1 MRRQQVSLL
10 LQSQVV
16 AAMEVVTPCVNCA
29 AVGNP
34 DRSRTCRLCW
44 ESTAVFSKPTGPYT
58 EKSFIIW
65 CARRDSNPRPTGS
78 KVVGFLSS
86 KDAGVYYQLLRNALG
101 QQRRPWT
108 VLDERGC
115 YQGCYQIRR
124 SEGKSAASTGL
135 RVPAPQPSKKPR
147 IGSRISRPFC
157 AGSDRALCP
166 SKNTRFWKP
175 RCKSNSER
183 GLHSFHS

>member
-1 MRRQQVSLL
+1 MKARSWGYAGRMLTSKPARFSLKTAVETQQVSLL

-115 YQGCYQIRR
+115 YQGCYQIRG
-124 SEGKSAASTGL
+124 E
-135 RVPAPQPSKKPR
+135 
-147 IGSRISRPFC
+147 
-157 AGSDRALCP
+157 D
-166 SKNTRFWKP
+166 
-175 RCKSNSER
+175 
-183 GLHSFHS
+183 